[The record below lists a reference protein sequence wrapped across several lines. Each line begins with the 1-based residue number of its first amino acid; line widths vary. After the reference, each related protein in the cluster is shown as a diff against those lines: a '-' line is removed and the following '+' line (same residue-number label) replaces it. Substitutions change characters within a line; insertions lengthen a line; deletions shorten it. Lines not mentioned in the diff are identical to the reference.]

1 MRLLPAL
8 ALATSLAMTGC
19 GGSDPVATPQQTQTP
34 SPTPTLPTVKEDEAM
49 VKAAIVT
56 AAELGTPWV
65 KPKDVSRTKNAK
77 GERCPGQKNAG
88 TIAHARA
95 EEAYSFTKGTKAGV
109 PIGSFGVRAYAFGEE
124 QKWRDAVAE
133 SAKGCAAWKAAEGTY
148 VTGEVVT
155 PPAIPGADEV
165 YVSIER
171 VYADKTMKTLHYV
184 RHYYEARTGRIVTWV
199 EYAYVQ
205 PKSDPTG
212 KDLSVSSPLLAKQVT
227 KTRTTF
233 GLT

>member
-8 ALATSLAMTGC
+8 ALATTLAMTGC
-19 GGSDPVATPQQTQTP
+19 GGSDPAASPQQTQTP
-34 SPTPTLPTVKEDEAM
+34 SPTPTLPPVADDKAN

-56 AAELGTPWV
+56 AAELGKPWV
-65 KPKDVSRTKNAK
+65 KPKQVSRTKNAK

-88 TIAHARA
+88 TLAKARA
-95 EEAYSFTKGTKAGV
+95 EEAYSFTKGTAAGV
-109 PIGSFGVRAYAFGEE
+109 PIASFGVRAYEFGEE
-124 QKWRDAVAE
+124 ATWRDAVAK
-133 SAKGCAAWKAAEGTY
+133 SAAGCAAWNAAEGTY

-155 PPAIPGADEV
+155 PPTIPGADEV
-165 YVSIER
+165 YASIER

-184 RHYYEARTGRIVTWV
+184 RHYYEARSGRIVTWV

-205 PKSDPTG
+205 PKTDPTG
-212 KDLSVSSPLLAKQVT
+212 KDLSVSAPLLTQQIA

-233 GLT
+233 GL